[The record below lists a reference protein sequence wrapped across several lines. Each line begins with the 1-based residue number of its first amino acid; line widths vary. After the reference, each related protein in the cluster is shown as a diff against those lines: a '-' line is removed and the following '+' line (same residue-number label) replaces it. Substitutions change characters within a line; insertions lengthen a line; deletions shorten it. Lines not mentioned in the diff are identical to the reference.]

1 MLFKKQKSTVDVKV
15 FRKACVVI
23 DSCQTY
29 TQLKRAM
36 NYVDLYYKMYNDFKT
51 YNHLQGLISEK
62 MVDVKIF

>member
-23 DSCQTY
+23 DSCTTY

-36 NYVDLYYKMYNDFKT
+36 NYVDLYYKMYKDSKT
-51 YNHLQGLISEK
+51 YMHLQNLVSQK
-62 MVDVKIF
+62 MVDVKLF